1 MKNKLLLLILTAVAL
16 AGAALWVT
24 FSLQSEETKVKQV
37 LEKLILLGERP
48 ENPGAAELA
57 VKLGSIDDIFA
68 DQVVIEFGRRSRI
81 SGTYTQR
88 SIEPLLVQYR
98 KVFSRAHLD
107 MDDLT
112 VTISPEDTANA
123 VFSCR
128 LSGKLQG
135 QDYIEEVR
143 DIDCRLKKTDGVW
156 RIEKLDINE
165 VLER

>member
-24 FSLQSEETKVKQV
+24 FALQSEEAKVKAV
-37 LEKLILLGERP
+37 LEELIRLGERP

-57 VKLGSIDDIFA
+57 VKIASIDDIFA
-68 DQVVIEFGRRSRI
+68 DRVVIEFGRRGRI
-81 SGTYTQR
+81 SGTYSPR

-98 KVFSRAHLD
+98 KVFARAELA
-107 MDDLT
+107 MDDFT
-112 VTISPEDTANA
+112 VTVSPEDTANA

-128 LSGKLQG
+128 LTGKLHRG
-135 QDYIEEVR
+135 DYIEEVR
-143 DIDCRLKKTDGVW
+143 DVDCRLKKADGVW

>member
-1 MKNKLLLLILTAVAL
+1 MKNKLLLLILTVVAL

-24 FSLQSEETKVKQV
+24 FALQSEEHKVKLV
-37 LEKLILLGERP
+37 LDKLVYLAERP
-48 ENPGAAELA
+48 ASPGAAELA

-68 DQVVIEFGRRSRI
+68 GEVSLDFGRRVL
-81 SGTYTQR
+81 SGTYSSR

-98 KVFSRAHLD
+98 KVFARAAVE

-112 VTISPEDTANA
+112 VTVAGDTAEA

-128 LSGKLQG
+128 LTGKLHRG
-135 QDYIEEVR
+135 DLVEEVR
-143 DIDCRLKKTDGVW
+143 DIECRLKKIEDKW
-156 RIEKLDINE
+156 RIIKLEINE